1 MTART
6 LVAVSAGLGTPSASR
21 LLADRLAEATGQA
34 LADRGLTVQ
43 TQVADL
49 RDHAQDITSALLTG
63 VPTGEL
69 PGLIGATVSAAGLI
83 AVTPTFNS
91 SYSGL
96 FKMFFDIL
104 EPGSLD
110 GTPVLIGA
118 TGNTPRHS
126 LALDYALRP
135 LFGYLRSVV
144 VPTGVY
150 AAGGDWGAGADAAA
164 LSGRIARAGDELA
177 ALMADRDAP
186 AAADPYAGLV
196 PFEQLLSG

>member
-34 LADRGLTVQ
+34 LAGRGMTVQ
-43 TQVADL
+43 TRVADL
-49 RDHAQDITSALLTG
+49 RDHAHDITSALLTG

-69 PGLIGATVSAAGLI
+69 PGLIGATVGAAGLI

-150 AAGGDWGAGADAAA
+150 AAGSDWGAAEDAAA
-164 LSGRIARAGDELA
+164 LSGRITRAGGELA
-177 ALMADRDAP
+177 ALMAERDTAP
-186 AAADPYAGLV
+186 AADPYAGLV